1 MKENHIFRHLFQEK
15 INKIDKVDRKNRL
28 ETHKVI
34 VIVIIFQTVVKDF
47 IQILQL
53 LNRILKLL
61 LQQITIHLYIHLK
74 RLYHI
79 LILKIIF
86 IPQTR

>member
-53 LNRILKLL
+53 LSRILKPL

-86 IPQTR
+86 IPQTQ